1 MDLFHWL
8 RCEESTSIHFLLC
21 AFLFKLYLH
30 MSNCQLPKL
39 VYRCRP
45 NTAIEAIEA
54 MKVMQRCL
62 QPPGNR
68 KSLKSA
74 KISPEKFSCQ
84 YLIILLSFSCVV
96 HTKKK
101 KRKKNNGFSGFP
113 VIICSEMVSLGS
125 NEMFFAG

>member
-8 RCEESTSIHFLLC
+8 RYEESTSIHFLLC

-30 MSNCQLPKL
+30 MSNCQLPNL
-39 VYRCRP
+39 GYRCRP
-45 NTAIEAIEA
+45 NTALEAIKA
-54 MKVMQRCL
+54 MEVMQRCS

-74 KISPEKFSCQ
+74 KISPEKFSCR
-84 YLIILLSFSCVV
+84 YLITLLSFSCVV

-101 KRKKNNGFSGFP
+101 GKKNNGFSRFP
-113 VIICSEMVSLGS
+113 VIICSEMVSLGP
-125 NEMFFAG
+125 NEIFFAG